1 MYHGCKIS
9 HNSSFN
15 KVENITKKQKRINLA
30 KIQCII
36 MESEGIKS
44 CNQVPIN
51 IIWHEFR
58 STIMQE
64 THQKDTQKYT
74 NM

>member
-1 MYHGCKIS
+1 
-9 HNSSFN
+9 
-15 KVENITKKQKRINLA
+15 
-30 KIQCII
+30 
-36 MESEGIKS
+36 MESEGVKS

-51 IIWHEFR
+51 IMWHEFR
-58 STIMQE
+58 STIMQD